1 MNVLWR
7 YGPIGLNLKSPLDYL
22 LLPNHM
28 NSEKIGVALI
38 GTGFGQKVH
47 LPALRANPNIEV
59 VAVYH
64 RDRTTAETI
73 AKTHNIPH
81 AYTTVP
87 DTINCPEVQAVT
99 IATPP
104 FLHYDMAKAALN
116 AGKHILLEKPI
127 TLNEAQAQELY
138 ELATEKKLIA
148 TMNFEFRY
156 IPSWQRLSE
165 LLNDGYVGNVRYAK
179 VDWLVS
185 SRADANRPWNW
196 YAQND
201 LGGGALGAIGSHAF
215 DYITWLLGD
224 IKRVSARLST
234 SILQRPDPLDNNQLK
249 SVTADDTCNILL
261 ELGSQVPVQ
270 VCLSSVAMQGRGHF
284 IEIYG
289 DRGTLVLG
297 SDNQKDYVH
306 GFKLLGSQNNEPLQE
321 LVIPA
326 SLEFSKTYDDG
337 RIAPIARVVDA
348 WVQAIQTGKP
358 MSPSLKDGVISQ
370 RIMDACHRSNDTD
383 RWVTL

>member
-1 MNVLWR
+1 
-7 YGPIGLNLKSPLDYL
+7 
-22 LLPNHM
+22 M

-47 LPALRANPNIEV
+47 LPALRANPDIKV

-64 RDRTTAETI
+64 RDRTTAKTI
-73 AKTHNIPH
+73 AQTHNIPQIC
-81 AYTTVP
+81 TTIE
-87 DTINCPEVQAVT
+87 DTINCPEVKAVVIT
-99 IATPP
+99 TPP

-116 AGKHILLEKPI
+116 AGKHILLEKPT
-127 TLNEAQAQELY
+127 TLNAAEAQELY
-138 ELATEKKLIA
+138 ELAMEKNLIA

-156 IPSWQRLSE
+156 IPTWQRLAQ
-165 LLNDGYVGNVRYAK
+165 LLTEGYVGNIRYAK

-196 YAQND
+196 YAQKD

-234 SILQRPDPLDNNQLK
+234 SILQRPDPFNNNQLK
-249 SVTADDTCNILL
+249 PVTADDTCNILL
-261 ELGSQVPVQ
+261 ELNQQVPVQ
-270 VCLSSVAMQGRGHF
+270 LCLSSVAMQGRGHF

-306 GFKLLGSQNNEPLQE
+306 GFKLFGSQTNEPLQE
-321 LVIPA
+321 LKIPA
-326 SLEFSKTYDDG
+326 SLEFTKTYDDG
-337 RIAPIARVVDA
+337 RIAPVARVVDA
-348 WVQAIQTGKP
+348 WVQAVQTGKP
-358 MSPSLKDGVISQ
+358 MSPSLKEGVVSQ
-370 RIMDACHRSNDTD
+370 RIMDACHISNNTD
-383 RWVTL
+383 RWVTV

>member
-1 MNVLWR
+1 MEVWNDRIQFEITTRLSNYMNL
-7 YGPIGLNLKSPLDYL
+7 
-22 LLPNHM
+22 
-28 NSEKIGVALI
+28 EKIGVALI

-81 AYTTVP
+81 AYTTLQDIINLP
-87 DTINCPEVQAVT
+87 DVQAVT

-116 AGKHILLEKPI
+116 AGKHILLEKPT

-138 ELATEKKLIA
+138 ELATEKNLIA

-156 IPSWQRLSE
+156 IPAWQRLSE
-165 LLNDGYVGNVRYAK
+165 LLNDGYVGNIRYAK

-196 YAQND
+196 YAQKD

-224 IKRVSARLST
+224 VKRVSARLST
-234 SILQRPDPLDNNQLK
+234 SILQRPDPIENNQLK

-289 DRGTLVLG
+289 DRGTLILG

-326 SLEFSKTYDDG
+326 SLEFAQTYDDG

-348 WVQAIQTGKP
+348 WIQAIQTGKP
-358 MSPSLKDGVISQ
+358 MSPSLKDGVVSQ

-383 RWVTL
+383 RWVTV

>member
-1 MNVLWR
+1 
-7 YGPIGLNLKSPLDYL
+7 
-22 LLPNHM
+22 M

-47 LPALRANPNIEV
+47 LPALRTNPNIEV

-81 AYTTVP
+81 AYTTVQ
-87 DTINCPEVQAVT
+87 DTINHLEVQAVT

-116 AGKHILLEKPI
+116 AGKHILLEKPT

-138 ELATEKKLIA
+138 ELATEKNLIA

-156 IPSWQRLSE
+156 IPAWQRLSE

-196 YAQND
+196 YAQKD

-215 DYITWLLGD
+215 DYVTWLLGD

-234 SILQRPDPLDNNQLK
+234 SILQRPDPFDNNQLK

-289 DRGTLVLG
+289 DLGTLVLG
-297 SDNQKDYVH
+297 SNNQKDYVH

-321 LVIPA
+321 LIIPA
-326 SLEFSKTYDDG
+326 SLEFAKTYDDG
-337 RIAPIARVVDA
+337 RIAAIARVVDA
-348 WVQAIQTGKP
+348 WVHAIQTGNP
-358 MSPSLKDGVISQ
+358 MSPSLKDGVVSQ

>member
-1 MNVLWR
+1 MLR
-7 YGPIGLNLKSPLDYL
+7 SIEFEITILPI
-22 LLPNHM
+22 HM

-73 AKTHNIPH
+73 AQTHNIPH
-81 AYTTVP
+81 AYTTVQG
-87 DTINCPEVQAVT
+87 TINHPEVQAVT

-116 AGKHILLEKPI
+116 AGKHILLEKPT
-127 TLNEAQAQELY
+127 TLNATEAQELY
-138 ELATEKKLIA
+138 ELATEKNLMA
-148 TMNFEFRY
+148 AMNFEFRY
-156 IPSWQRLSE
+156 IPTWQRLSE
-165 LLNDGYVGNVRYAK
+165 LLSDGYVGNVRYAK

-196 YAQND
+196 YAQSD

-234 SILQRPDPLDNNQLK
+234 SILQRPDPFDNNQLK
-249 SVTADDTCNILL
+249 PVTADDTCNILL
-261 ELGSQVPVQ
+261 ELNHQVPVQ

-297 SDNQKDYVH
+297 SNNQKDYVH
-306 GFKLLGSQNNEPLQE
+306 GFKLLGSQNNQPLQE
-321 LVIPA
+321 LVIPS
-326 SLEFSKTYDDG
+326 SLEFAKTYDDG

-348 WVQAIQTGKP
+348 WVHAIQTGEP
-358 MSPSLKDGVISQ
+358 MSPSLKDGVVSQ
-370 RIMDACHRSNDTD
+370 QIMDACHRSNDTD

>member
-1 MNVLWR
+1 MAVWNDRIEFEIITKLSN
-7 YGPIGLNLKSPLDYL
+7 Y
-22 LLPNHM
+22 M

-64 RDRTTAETI
+64 RDRNTAETI
-73 AKTHNIPH
+73 AKTHNILH
-81 AYTTVP
+81 AYTTVQ

-116 AGKHILLEKPI
+116 AGKHILLEKPT

-138 ELATEKKLIA
+138 ELATEKNLIA

-156 IPSWQRLSE
+156 IPAWQRLSE

-196 YAQND
+196 YAQKD

-224 IKRVSARLST
+224 VKRVSARLST
-234 SILQRPDPLDNNQLK
+234 SILQRPDPFDNDQLK

-321 LVIPA
+321 LLIPA
-326 SLEFSKTYDDG
+326 SLEFAKTYDDG

-348 WVQAIQTGKP
+348 WVHAIQTGKP
-358 MSPSLKDGVISQ
+358 MSPSLKDGVVSQ
-370 RIMDACHRSNDTD
+370 RIMDVCHRSNDTD

>member
-1 MNVLWR
+1 MEVWNDRIQFEITTRLSNYMNL
-7 YGPIGLNLKSPLDYL
+7 
-22 LLPNHM
+22 
-28 NSEKIGVALI
+28 EKIGVALI

-81 AYTTVP
+81 AYTTLQDIINLP
-87 DTINCPEVQAVT
+87 DVQAVT

-116 AGKHILLEKPI
+116 AGKHILLEKPT

-138 ELATEKKLIA
+138 ELATEKNLIA

-156 IPSWQRLSE
+156 IPAWQRLSE
-165 LLNDGYVGNVRYAK
+165 LLNDGYVGNIRYAK

-196 YAQND
+196 YAQKD

-224 IKRVSARLST
+224 VKRVSARLST
-234 SILQRPDPLDNNQLK
+234 SILQRPDPIENNQLK

-289 DRGTLVLG
+289 DRGTLILG

-321 LVIPA
+321 LIIPA
-326 SLEFSKTYDDG
+326 SLEFAKTYDDG
-337 RIAPIARVVDA
+337 RIAAIARVVDA
-348 WVQAIQTGKP
+348 WVHAIQTGNP
-358 MSPSLKDGVISQ
+358 MSPSLKDGVVSQ

>member
-1 MNVLWR
+1 M
-7 YGPIGLNLKSPLDYL
+7 GLI
-22 LLPNHM
+22 HM

-64 RDRTTAETI
+64 RDHTTAETI
-73 AKTHNIPH
+73 ARTHNIPN
-81 AYTTVP
+81 ACTTVQEII
-87 DTINCPEVQAVT
+87 DRPEVQAVT

-116 AGKHILLEKPI
+116 AGKHILLEKPT
-127 TLNEAQAQELY
+127 TLNATEAQELY
-138 ELATEKKLIA
+138 ELATEKNLMA
-148 TMNFEFRY
+148 AMNFEFRY
-156 IPSWQRLSE
+156 IPTWQRLSE
-165 LLNDGYVGNVRYAK
+165 LLSDGYVGNVRYAK

-196 YAQND
+196 YAQSD

-234 SILQRPDPLDNNQLK
+234 SILQRPDPFDNNQLK
-249 SVTADDTCNILL
+249 PVTADDTCNILL

-297 SDNQKDYVH
+297 SNNQKDYVH
-306 GFKLLGSQNNEPLQE
+306 GFKLLGSQNNQPLQE
-321 LVIPA
+321 LVIPS
-326 SLEFSKTYDDG
+326 SLEFAKTYDDG

-348 WVQAIQTGKP
+348 WVHAIQTGEP
-358 MSPSLKDGVISQ
+358 MSPSLKDGVVSQ
-370 RIMDACHRSNDTD
+370 QIMDACHRSNDTD